1 MVLYRRLVFFCF
13 GQGVLSGKG
22 RRCVELGRG
31 ERKREGERERERKS
45 EGGVNLRGEKVKGW
59 TSRMAIWMPFSAR
72 SKEICWP
79 IPALPPVTTATSR
92 GQS

>member
-1 MVLYRRLVFFCF
+1 M
-13 GQGVLSGKG
+13 GG
-22 RRCVELGRG
+22 
-31 ERKREGERERERKS
+31 GEREREGKGW
-45 EGGVNLRGEKVKGW
+45 EKLRGEKVKGW
-59 TSRMAIWMPFSAR
+59 TSRMAIWTPFSAR